1 MYSRVRENI
10 NFIFVSIGYLSRD
23 VKWVIGYQ
31 AIVWFS
37 GKKSVVIKA
46 RQSTK
51 NKTIYTLSRHDKHFF
66 TYVLF

>member
-46 RQSTK
+46 R
-51 NKTIYTLSRHDKHFF
+51 
-66 TYVLF
+66 